1 MTIQELVREVP
12 ELEEYLRN
20 MPPGWKNDIR
30 FVCILREPLFIRR
43 ILSWIISVLWQRES
57 TG

>member
-20 MPPGWKNDIR
+20 MPAGLEDRK
-30 FVCILREPLFIRR
+30 
-43 ILSWIISVLWQRES
+43 SVV
-57 TG
+57 